1 MHACDERLVAG
12 YVKRRHEEEAV
23 NRDDV
28 LLLID
33 YSRWATARVLAAAQ
47 RAREDE
53 RNLTTSLSWGAIHSA
68 LVHTMSAEWIWRMRC
83 QEGESPTRLLAPDDF
98 PTLDDLRRRWEAEQ
112 QAMRAYVA
120 GLSDEELAGTVR
132 YATTRGAPREG
143 VLWQILAHVVNHGT
157 QHRAEAALL
166 LTELGHSPG
175 DVDLILYLAE
185 RS

>member
-1 MHACDERLVAG
+1 M
-12 YVKRRHEEEAV
+12 K
-23 NRDDV
+23 RDDM

-33 YSRWATARVLAAAQ
+33 YSQWATARILAAAQ
-47 RAREDE
+47 RTLEDG
-53 RNLTTSLSWGAIHSA
+53 RDLTTSLSWETIHST

-83 QEGESPTRLLAPDDF
+83 QEHVSPTQLLAPADF
-98 PTLDDLRRRWEAEQ
+98 ATLDDLRTRWEAEQ
-112 QAMRAYVA
+112 EALRAYVA
-120 GLSDEELAGTVR
+120 GLSDAELAGVVR
-132 YATTRGAPREG
+132 YTNTRGVEYERI
-143 VLWQILAHVVNHGT
+143 LWQILAHVVNHGT

>member
-1 MHACDERLVAG
+1 M
-12 YVKRRHEEEAV
+12 
-23 NRDDV
+23 NRDDI

-33 YSRWATARVLAAAQ
+33 YSHWATARVLGAAQ

-53 RNLTTSLSWGAIHSA
+53 RDLTASLSWETIHST
-68 LVHTMSAEWIWRMRC
+68 LLHTMSAEWIWRMRC
-83 QEGESPTRLLAPDDF
+83 QEHISPTEPLALADF
-98 PTLDDLRRRWEAEQ
+98 PTLGDLRTRWEAEQ

-120 GLSDEELAGTVR
+120 GLSDAELAGAISYTNTKGVEFER
-132 YATTRGAPREG
+132 

-166 LTELGHSPG
+166 LTELGYSPG

>member
-1 MHACDERLVAG
+1 M
-12 YVKRRHEEEAV
+12 
-23 NRDDV
+23 NRDDL

-33 YSRWATARVLAAAQ
+33 YNYWATGRVLAAAQ
-47 RAREDE
+47 RAVEDG
-53 RNLTTSLSWGAIHSA
+53 RDLPASLNWQAILRA
-68 LVHTMSAEWIWRMRC
+68 LIHTMSAEWIWRVRC
-83 QEGESPTRLLAPDDF
+83 QERKSPRQGLDPNDYS
-98 PTLDDLRRRWEAEQ
+98 TLDALRTRWLAEE

-120 GLSDEELAGTVR
+120 GLSDAELAGTVH
-132 YATTRGAPREG
+132 YANTKGVEHER

-166 LTELGHSPG
+166 LTEMGYSPG